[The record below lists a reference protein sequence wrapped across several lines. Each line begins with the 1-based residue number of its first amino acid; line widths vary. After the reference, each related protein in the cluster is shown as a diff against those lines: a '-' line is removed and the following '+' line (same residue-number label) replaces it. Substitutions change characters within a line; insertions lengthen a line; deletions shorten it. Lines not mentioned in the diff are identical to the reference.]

1 MGDKIT
7 LTLSPRTEQGKKVVR
22 LRKQGIVPGVI
33 YGQGFEPILVQ
44 SDYSTLDK
52 VVREAGRHTPVIVTV
67 DGKKKTTLIKDIDR
81 DPVKSRIRNVS
92 FHAVKANEHVVTEVS
107 IELEGVSESEA
118 ERAGLIVLQAI
129 ETVEVKAKPAD
140 LPSVLTISAKGLAK
154 EGDRLTLRDIVL
166 PEGVEFADNEQD
178 LDLVVANVYEP
189 AALEAANEAA
199 SGKAT
204 SEAPEEEEAESTE
217 ATDKAN
223 TSNDEGK

>member
-44 SDYSTLDK
+44 SDYGTLDK

-204 SEAPEEEEAESTE
+204 SEAPEEEEAGSTE

>member
-44 SDYSTLDK
+44 SDYGTLDK

-118 ERAGLIVLQAI
+118 ERAGLIVLQTI

-204 SEAPEEEEAESTE
+204 SEAPEEEESESAE
-217 ATDKAN
+217 APDKAAA
-223 TSNDEGK
+223 SNDEEK

>member
-118 ERAGLIVLQAI
+118 ERAGLIVLQTI

-204 SEAPEEEEAESTE
+204 SEAPEEEESESAE
-217 ATDKAN
+217 APDKAAA
-223 TSNDEGK
+223 SNDEEK